1 MELLSGLSA
10 INAAIGIGKSVVQ
23 ADHALDTA
31 TLKSKLADMM
41 IELANAKL
49 AQMDLIGKLEAA
61 SKEIER
67 LLASE
72 GEISNLKLINEYYF
86 QTDDSGN
93 AAGWPCCPK
102 CLEIDKRI
110 SKLVQDGDEVS
121 AKCPRCDTHFRP
133 VTSFVAPGYSR
144 QQEKRDKLSK
154 QRNAANAAVQRHRGN
169 WMS

>member
-1 MELLSGLSA
+1 M
-10 INAAIGIGKSVVQ
+10 Q

-72 GEISNLKLINEYYF
+72 GEISGII
-86 QTDDSGN
+86 
-93 AAGWPCCPK
+93 P
-102 CLEIDKRI
+102 
-110 SKLVQDGDEVS
+110 
-121 AKCPRCDTHFRP
+121 
-133 VTSFVAPGYSR
+133 
-144 QQEKRDKLSK
+144 LS
-154 QRNAANAAVQRHRGN
+154 QLRLAVV
-169 WMS
+169 

>member
-23 ADHALDTA
+23 ADQALDTA

-41 IELANAKL
+41 IELSNAKL
-49 AQMDLIGKLEAA
+49 AQLELIEKLEVA
-61 SKEIER
+61 SKEVQR
-67 LLASE
+67 LTTSE
-72 GEISNLKLINEYYF
+72 SEITALKLNDGYHF
-86 QTDDSGN
+86 QSDDDGN
-93 AAGWPCCPK
+93 PLGWPCCPK
-102 CLEIDKRI
+102 CLEGEKRI

-154 QRNAANAAVQRHRGN
+154 QRDAANAAVQRHRGN